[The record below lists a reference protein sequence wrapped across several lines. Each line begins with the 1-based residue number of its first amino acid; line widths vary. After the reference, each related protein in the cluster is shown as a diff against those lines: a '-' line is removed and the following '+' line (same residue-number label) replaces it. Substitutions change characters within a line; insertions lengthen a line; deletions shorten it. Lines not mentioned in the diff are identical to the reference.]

1 MSAVI
6 CNVSLEHAIFFVWR
20 RITKKHILFYRVW
33 TIQKG
38 VQCASLQTILPWL
51 NKWQIIFTIHY
62 FYIKLQNIS
71 SCRLTSNN
79 YAARILLHM
88 KSLHFYNTICVCL
101 HGMYTGGNMFRIYP
115 FPIIDREMKRI
126 TFLAIWKVVWSI
138 SSYHSIL

>member
-20 RITKKHILFYRVW
+20 RITKKNIFCFYRVW

-51 NKWQIIFTIHY
+51 NKWQITLIHY
-62 FYIKLQNIS
+62 FYGALYTKFPNIS

-79 YAARILLHM
+79 HAT
-88 KSLHFYNTICVCL
+88 KSLHCYNTICVCL